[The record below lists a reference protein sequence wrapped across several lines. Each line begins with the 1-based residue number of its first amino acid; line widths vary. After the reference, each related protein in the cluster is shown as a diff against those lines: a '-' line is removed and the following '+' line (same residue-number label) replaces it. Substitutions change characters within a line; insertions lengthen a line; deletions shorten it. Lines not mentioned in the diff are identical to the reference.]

1 MIFSLTGARRRQNC
15 VAPRRY
21 ILALAAALL
30 PWPAWNAGASQSLA
44 DLARKEAERRKAL
57 QEQGVAGRVVA
68 PDDLQGRT
76 GSGRMTVSDAGTP
89 APTAQSDT
97 GSPSNRGKP
106 DAYRTR
112 LQSLDRQIREDQEQ
126 LQLLEQRMAAE
137 RWALPRAGRIVRNRN
152 YGSPYEDLRWKAEQL
167 RARLSRLREERRKVY
182 EEGRKAGFLPGELEG
197 RRITP

>member
-1 MIFSLTGARRRQNC
+1 
-15 VAPRRY
+15 
-21 ILALAAALL
+21 
-30 PWPAWNAGASQSLA
+30 
-44 DLARKEAERRKAL
+44 
-57 QEQGVAGRVVA
+57 
-68 PDDLQGRT
+68 
-76 GSGRMTVSDAGTP
+76 MTVSDSGTP
-89 APTAQSDT
+89 TRAAQSDM
-97 GSPSNRGKP
+97 GSSSNRGKP

-152 YGSPYEDLRWKAEQL
+152 YGSAYEDLRWKAEQL

>member
-1 MIFSLTGARRRQNC
+1 M
-15 VAPRRY
+15 
-21 ILALAAALL
+21 
-30 PWPAWNAGASQSLA
+30 
-44 DLARKEAERRKAL
+44 
-57 QEQGVAGRVVA
+57 VA
-68 PDDLQGRT
+68 PDEVQGRT
-76 GSGRMTVSDAGTP
+76 GSGRMTVSDSGTP
-89 APTAQSDT
+89 RRAAQSDT

-137 RWALPRAGRIVRNRN
+137 RWAPPRAGRIARTRN
-152 YGSPYEDLRWKAEQL
+152 YGSAYEDLHWKAEQL

-197 RRITP
+197 GRITP